1 MKLIPKWREG
11 WRMYS
16 VQALTAL
23 AALPLIWE
31 QMPMDI
37 KAIIPAEW
45 NPYILAAIALAGVA
59 GRLLDQTG
67 EKP

>member
-1 MKLIPKWREG
+1 MKMIPKWRQA

-31 QMPMDI
+31 QMPLEV
-37 KAIIPAEW
+37 KAIIPADW
-45 NPYILAAIALAGVA
+45 NPYILAGIAVAGVA

-67 EKP
+67 GEA

>member
-1 MKLIPKWREG
+1 MKLIPNAGKA

-31 QMPMDI
+31 QMPLEI
-37 KAIIPAEW
+37 KALIPADW
-45 NPYILAAIALAGVA
+45 NPYILAGIAVAGVA

-67 EKP
+67 GET